1 MTTGLSV
8 MARRQDG
15 WIARTAAWLRSRG
28 VEAGALRL
36 AADGT
41 VSLAPRGRALTLSAR
56 GGTVLVTQAGDP
68 HDHVLAA
75 GETVRLA
82 ARGLVV
88 VWALTEAAVSVERR
102 AA

>member
-1 MTTGLSV
+1 MTAGLSV
-8 MARRQDG
+8 MARRRDG
-15 WIARTAAWLRSRG
+15 WKARAAAWLRSRR
-28 VEAGALRL
+28 VEMGAMRL

-41 VSLAPRGRALTLSAR
+41 VSLAPRGRALTVSAR

-68 HDHVLAA
+68 RDHVLAA
-75 GETVRLA
+75 GEKVRLA

-88 VWALTEAAVSVERR
+88 VWALTDAALSVERR